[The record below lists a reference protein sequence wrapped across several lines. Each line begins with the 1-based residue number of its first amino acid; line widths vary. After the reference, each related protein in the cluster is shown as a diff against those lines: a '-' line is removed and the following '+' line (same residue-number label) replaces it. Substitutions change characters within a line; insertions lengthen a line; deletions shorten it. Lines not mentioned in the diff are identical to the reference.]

1 MWALLDEEA
10 QTVRHFSK
18 RPFVFV
24 VAMLSLYKKKSF
36 TGKDGGVVQTIT
48 KHRKAQRFILLSRYL
63 LRH

>member
-1 MWALLDEEA
+1 MFINLQQNETHYLQQLHVWALLDEEA

-48 KHRKAQRFILLSRYL
+48 
-63 LRH
+63 